1 MVKVVEVKAIASDKE
16 FAKHEGEFFEA
27 THDFR
32 IFNEDTD
39 IYGINT
45 DEDVADGL
53 PRRVLIAKLRKG
65 VFPKEAVQTGWDAFR
80 LLAIPSRNR
89 GAAAG
94 PIDLKG
100 MYWSRRKPVQT
111 HKWGTRYMQNGK
123 VSKMVVNNVVASGV
137 IGYYEKTPFLKQ
149 PCRLTGYTRRGLR
162 QFLHGIPYLQAID
175 QQFKRLVP
183 DAHAKQLAAVRKKP
197 MYQIADTA
205 FSTLTIN
212 MNFRTALHKD
222 AGDYREGFGNLS
234 VIEWGRY
241 HGGETLFPRFRAGIN
256 LRTGD
261 FVAMNVHEFHCNAK
275 IYETAEDKAY
285 NRALPDIRTR
295 DAKTGVVGSQELFQ
309 RISFVCYFREKI
321 EDCIEKDTKDYYER
335 IDFNLKDE
343 ERMAK
348 AATLPSLPIPDR
360 TGTLAEAQAA
370 LKGSSTLKQRNTR
383 RAKAARRKT
392 QKLGGRGARG
402 LSVTDGEEDVISHE

>member
-1 MVKVVEVKAIASDKE
+1 MVRVVEAKAISSDKE

-27 THDFR
+27 TSDFQ
-32 IFNEDTD
+32 IFDEDVD

-45 DEDVADGL
+45 DEDVADGQ
-53 PRRVLIAKLRKG
+53 PRRILIAKLRKG
-65 VFPKEAVQTGWDAFR
+65 VFPKSTIQTGWDAFR

-100 MYWSRRKPVQT
+100 TYWSRRKPVQT

-162 QFLHGIPYLQAID
+162 QFLHGIPFLEAID
-175 QQFKRLVP
+175 GQFKKLVP
-183 DAHAKQLAAVRKKP
+183 DAHKKQLAAVSKKP
-197 MYQIADTA
+197 LYQIANTA

-222 AGDYREGFGNLS
+222 AGDYPQGFGNLT

-241 HGGETLFPRFRAGIN
+241 HGGETLFPRFRVGIN

-261 FVAMNVHEFHCNAK
+261 FVAMNVHQYHCNAK

-285 NRALPDIRTR
+285 NKALPDIRTR
-295 DAKTGVVGSQELFQ
+295 DPSTGVVGSQELYQ

-335 IDFNLKDE
+335 IDFNLENE
-343 ERMAK
+343 ERLAK
-348 AATLPSLPIPDR
+348 AAGLPSLPIPDR
-360 TGTLAEAQAA
+360 TGTLAEAHEA
-370 LKGSSTLKQRNTR
+370 LKGSRTLKQRNTR
-383 RAKAARRKT
+383 RAKAVGRKT
-392 QKLGGRGARG
+392 RKLGGKARRSLLLG
-402 LSVTDGEEDVISHE
+402 HDVISYE

>member
-1 MVKVVEVKAIASDKE
+1 MVKVVEVKAVASEKE
-16 FAKHEGEFFEA
+16 FAKHEGEFFEV
-27 THDFR
+27 TPDVR
-32 IFNEDTD
+32 IFNEDVD
-39 IYGINT
+39 VYGLNT
-45 DEDVADGL
+45 DEDVAEGL
-53 PRRVLIAKLRKG
+53 PKRVLIAKLRKG
-65 VFPKEAVQTGWDAFR
+65 VFPKDVIQTGWDAFR

-100 MYWSRRKPVQT
+100 MYWSRRKPIQT
-111 HKWGTRYMQNGK
+111 HKWGTRYLQNGK

-162 QFLHGIPYLQAID
+162 QFFHGIPFLQAID
-175 QQFKRLVP
+175 RQFSKLVP
-183 DAHAKQLAAVRKKP
+183 EAHAKQLAAVSKKP

-222 AGDYREGFGNLS
+222 AGDYKDGFGNLS

-241 HGGETLFPRFRAGIN
+241 HGGETLFPRFRVGVN

-261 FVAMNVHEFHCNAK
+261 FVAMNVHQFHCNAK

-285 NRALPDIRTR
+285 NKRLPDIRTR
-295 DAKTGVVGSQELFQ
+295 DPATGVVGSQELFQ

-343 ERMAK
+343 ERMAR
-348 AATLPSLPIPDR
+348 TTPLPSLPIPDR
-360 TGTLAEAQAA
+360 TGTLEAAFAA

-383 RAKAARRKT
+383 RAKAAGRKT
-392 QKLGGRGARG
+392 RKLGGRRAQAE
-402 LSVTDGEEDVISHE
+402 GEDEPIYL

>member
-1 MVKVVEVKAIASDKE
+1 MVRVVEVKAVASEKD

-27 THDFR
+27 TTDFQ
-32 IFNEDTD
+32 IFNEDVD
-39 IYGINT
+39 IYGLNT
-45 DEDVADGL
+45 EEDVTAGL
-53 PRRVLIAKLRKG
+53 PERILIAKLRKG
-65 VFPKEAVQTGWDAFR
+65 VFPKSVVQTGWDAFR

-111 HKWGTRYMQNGK
+111 HKWGTRYIQGGK
-123 VSKMVVNNVVASGV
+123 VSKMIVNNVVASGV

-162 QFLHGIPYLQAID
+162 QFLHGIPFLQAID
-175 QQFKRLVP
+175 GQFKKLVP
-183 DAHAKQLAAVRKKP
+183 EAHKKQLAAVSKKP
-197 MYQIADTA
+197 LYQIADTA

-212 MNFRTALHKD
+212 MNFRTAAHKD
-222 AGDYREGFGNLS
+222 AGDYPQGFGNLS

-241 HGGETLFPRFRAGIN
+241 HGGETLFPRFRVGIN
-256 LRTGD
+256 LRTSD
-261 FVAMNVHEFHCNAK
+261 FVAMNVHQHHCNAK

-285 NRALPDIRTR
+285 NKALPDIRTR
-295 DAKTGVVGSQELFQ
+295 DPATGVIGSQELYQ

-321 EDCIEKDTKDYYER
+321 EECIEKDTKDYYEK

-343 ERMAK
+343 ERMAR

-360 TGTLAEAQAA
+360 TGTLAEAQEA
-370 LKGSSTLKQRNTR
+370 LKGSRSLKQRNTR
-383 RAKAARRKT
+383 RARAIGRKT
-392 QKLGGRGARG
+392 RKLGGSRSFAAN
-402 LSVTDGEEDVISHE
+402 SDDVISYD